1 MYLNLTDVNQTLQ
14 LSPSG
19 RVSVCPEGQITFV
32 CTTNGTVHEWSV
44 SVTSYDYSRSKLV
57 TIDSPFMNEPFPWG
71 TTDLAAYVTKTS
83 ISDSL
88 PLISTLSLINVT
100 TDLNGTVVECTDRQR
115 VITAPAGIIH
125 VIDFHNSK
133 FASNNANIE
142 NLMHTNSECKRK

>member
-1 MYLNLTDVNQTLQ
+1 MNQTVQ

-32 CTTNGTVHEWSV
+32 CTTNSTVHEWNIFVPSHN
-44 SVTSYDYSRSKLV
+44 YNRSKLV
-57 TIDSPFMNEPFPWG
+57 TIHSPFMNESFPLG
-71 TTDLAAYVTKTS
+71 MIDLVAYVTKTS

-100 TDLNGTVVECTDRQR
+100 TDLNGTVVQCTERQR

-125 VIDFHNSK
+125 VIQFDSSK
-133 FASNNANIE
+133 FEVRLRSMLI
-142 NLMHTNSECKRK
+142 L